1 MKLACQEGLA
11 VGNSLPEKLDNL
23 AAAGYEGIEFWGS
36 NLWERV
42 DEIKKATANHTV
54 KPSSICAGFRGCP
67 LDADKSERDKAS
79 ADMHRL
85 LETAG
90 ELGMVGLIMVPVF
103 GGPRIPDLSPL
114 ASAVQL
120 EKDLFVKLCEEWGK
134 TAAKAG
140 TNLLIEPLNR
150 YETHLLRTLQD
161 GVEICERVGN
171 PHVKIMADFFHM
183 SIEEENIAASIR
195 KAGKHIA
202 HVHLADSTRQL
213 PGYGHTDF
221 KAGFAALKEIG
232 FDKYMALECGNPDP
246 DMQAGLKKSADYMKS
261 QMG

>member
-1 MKLACQEGLA
+1 MA
-11 VGNSLPEKLDNL
+11 VGSTLAEKLDNL

-42 DEIKKATANHTV
+42 DEIKKATANHAV
-54 KPSSICAGFRGCP
+54 KPASICAGFRGCP
-67 LDADKSERDKAS
+67 LDSDKKERDLAS

-85 LETAG
+85 LEVAG

-120 EKDLFVKLCEEWGK
+120 EKDLMVKLCEEWGK
-134 TAAKAG
+134 TAQKAN
-140 TNLLIEPLNR
+140 TFLLIEPLNR
-150 YETHLLRTLQD
+150 YETHLIRSLAD

-171 PHVKIMADFFHM
+171 PNVKIMADFFHM
-183 SIEEENIAASIR
+183 SIEEVNIADSIR
-195 KAGKHIA
+195 KAGSHIA

-221 KAGFAALKEIG
+221 KAGFAALREIG
-232 FDKYMALECGNPDP
+232 FDKFMALECGNPDP
-246 DMQAGLKKSADYMKS
+246 DKQEGLKRSVDYMRPLL
-261 QMG
+261 